1 MINKEFGIMQ
11 GRLLPKYN
19 NRYQAHPVGYWQEE
33 FNLARELGISY
44 IEFILDFDDYHL
56 NPLMSKYGIDEIV
69 KYIDKS
75 GVGVRSICADIFMEA
90 PLHSENDNVS
100 KKSVEILLKLIQ
112 NASMLGISDIVIPCV
127 DQSALKSYSDQS
139 RLINNLL
146 RPVELASK
154 CKINLALE
162 TDLAPFAFLNLINKF
177 DSDAVKINYDLGNSA
192 SLGYDIM
199 EEFEVYGDKISDIHI
214 KDRLLAGGSV
224 ELGKGNVNFK
234 VFFELFAKLDF
245 KGPIIMQVY
254 RDNEGVQVFKKQF
267 NWFKKQI
274 NNEFDS
280 NYSS

>member
-44 IEFILDFDDYHL
+44 IEFILDFDDYYL
-56 NPLMSKYGIDEIV
+56 NPLMSKSGIDEIV
-69 KYIDKS
+69 KSIDKS

-90 PLHSENDNVS
+90 PLHSEDDNVS
-100 KKSVEILLKLIQ
+100 QKSVEILLKLIQ
-112 NASMLGISDIVIPCV
+112 NASILGISDIVIPCV

-162 TDLAPFAFLNLINKF
+162 TDLAPFAFLNLINQF

-192 SLGYDIM
+192 SLGYDII

-214 KDRLLAGGSV
+214 KDRFLAGGSV

-254 RDNEGVQVFKKQF
+254 RDNEGVQIFKKQF
-267 NWFKKQI
+267 DWFKKQI

-280 NYSS
+280 NHSS